1 MSFLDRLL
9 PKRVLPGKLSEADGF
24 VDLDLPLNRVS
35 GADASP
41 LYECLG
47 RVEGV
52 TVGYSVQLH
61 GIWNEQQLEGTETT
75 VFWGTGELGSLGVH
89 SNNLVALLA
98 LKYGNNSYSERAML
112 GRASAQ
118 VVCLAGNPTTVPREN
133 LKMKFFFNSED
144 EHRYAEVFVNLDFE
158 SATGQLHEKDPEYR
172 IPLLRSLTEAS
183 QETPS
188 K

>member
-1 MSFLDRLL
+1 MSFFDRLL
-9 PKRVLPGKLSEADGF
+9 PARALPGKLSETDGF

-35 GADASP
+35 GADVSP
-41 LYECLG
+41 VYECLG
-47 RVEGV
+47 RVEGM
-52 TVGYSVQLH
+52 TVGYSVQLDAV
-61 GIWNEQQLEGTETT
+61 WNEQQLEGSETT

-118 VVCLAGNPTTVPREN
+118 VVCLAGNPTTVPRES

-144 EHRYAEVFVNLDFE
+144 EHRYAEVFVNLDFV

-172 IPLLRSLTEAS
+172 VPLLRSLTEA
-183 QETPS
+183 
-188 K
+188 

>member
-24 VDLDLPLNRVS
+24 ADLDLPLIRVS
-35 GADASP
+35 GTDVSP
-41 LYECLG
+41 LYECVG

-52 TVGYSVQLH
+52 TVGFLVQLD
-61 GIWNEQQLEGTETT
+61 GIWNEQKLEGTEAT

-98 LKYGNNSYSERAML
+98 LKYGINSLSERAML
-112 GRASAQ
+112 SRAYAQ
-118 VVCLAGNPTTVPREN
+118 VVCLAGNPTRVPREN

-144 EHRYAEVFVNLDFE
+144 EHRYAEVFVNLDFD
-158 SATGQLHEKDPEYR
+158 SATGHLHEKDPEYR
-172 IPLLRSLTEAS
+172 LPLLRSLTEA
-183 QETPS
+183 
-188 K
+188 